1 LAKFDGKAVRLDVS
15 PGALNR
21 QVQERVRALQPQ
33 LNSEDD
39 HRETAMLQVRTAV
52 LANWPD
58 LPSSRQ
64 PDRKGQ
70 EENSLT
76 VAQAESQLRRAQ
88 QSLDDAQDRANAVGE
103 KVGKLLSEIEG
114 FLNQNQVPSELS
126 AAIGAVQNH
135 ADLQEARLNDFDPL
149 KAWLP
154 LLDQWVLDAKNQAE
168 NPSATDRMGERYIR
182 NANVIGITCN
192 SDFSVLSDAGFSR
205 FDVVIIDEVSKATP
219 LELLRPMLL
228 APKTILVGDHRQ
240 LPPTFDFATSGQSDR
255 LRTEDEDPEALERE
269 VELLRKYERL
279 TTASLFRDGFAEIDA
294 KSRAALHTQYRMHP
308 QIMALVN

>member
-1 LAKFDGKAVRLDVS
+1 
-15 PGALNR
+15 
-21 QVQERVRALQPQ
+21 
-33 LNSEDD
+33 
-39 HRETAMLQVRTAV
+39 
-52 LANWPD
+52 
-58 LPSSRQ
+58 
-64 PDRKGQ
+64 
-70 EENSLT
+70 
-76 VAQAESQLRRAQ
+76 
-88 QSLDDAQDRANAVGE
+88 
-103 KVGKLLSEIEG
+103 
-114 FLNQNQVPSELS
+114 
-126 AAIGAVQNH
+126 
-135 ADLQEARLNDFDPL
+135 
-149 KAWLP
+149 
-154 LLDQWVLDAKNQAE
+154 
-168 NPSATDRMGERYIR
+168 MGERYIR

-240 LPPTFDFATSGQSDR
+240 LPPTFDFATIGQSDR

-308 QIMALVN
+308 QIMALVNRFYDGRLESG